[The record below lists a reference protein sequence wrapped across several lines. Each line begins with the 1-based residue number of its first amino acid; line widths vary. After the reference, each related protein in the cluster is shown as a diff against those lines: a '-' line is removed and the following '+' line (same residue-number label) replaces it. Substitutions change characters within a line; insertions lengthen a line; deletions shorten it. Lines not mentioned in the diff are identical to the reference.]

1 LLRLLPLKFLEM
13 SSVPYVAGGGERA
26 SEKSTGLRRQQ
37 MMAHRQSLLSK
48 KKRNKGSGI
57 GLARSNNRAPGGLS
71 SPLGVRS
78 PQRGGKFG
86 FESATGST
94 KSNLGSPKSENGV
107 AIGIL
112 PGKISHKTSE
122 SDGISEKMRSM
133 GISAVYDPNPK
144 SATKVEKTD
153 ELEKPASMMDIS
165 ADRRSFLTKPVSK
178 GMKIMC
184 NVHRRAKN
192 KFFDYPIYECYM
204 LNKDG
209 TETFM
214 MVGQKRPGSKTSNY
228 LLSME
233 LKDLT
238 SKDSENYL
246 GKLRSNF
253 AGTSFVA
260 YDDGLS
266 EKDKKKDLNATRP
279 KNKLDRA
286 EIACITY
293 ETNLL
298 FNRGPRVMKVVV
310 PSLDNRGKAY
320 RFESEEKGTLLSQYK
335 DNPNGK
341 RTYLLQNKK
350 PKWNETM
357 RAYCL
362 NFHGRVTKASVKNF
376 QLTHDVDADGE
387 ILQFGKVGT
396 NEFTMDFTW
405 PLTPL
410 QAFAVCLSSFD
421 NKKAVD

>member
-1 LLRLLPLKFLEM
+1 M
-13 SSVPYVAGGGERA
+13 SSVPYVAGG
-26 SEKSTGLRRQQ
+26 
-37 MMAHRQSLLSK
+37 
-48 KKRNKGSGI
+48 GI

-94 KSNLGSPKSENGV
+94 KSV

-350 PKWNETM
+350 PKWNESNASGLDRLFLFFFGEVPTEFIHAQFQDENGGAM